1 MKEATKFELL
11 SNLNG
16 GLSTRPTPLLVEA
29 GKKMQSPDLKNVN
42 FFKTGGISKRL
53 GKTQEGDTLT
63 SSQTISQP
71 TYDALGGLNSASGL
85 AQYYLYTF
93 TAPAS
98 FSISS
103 ATIKAY
109 KFSGTDCSAEI
120 VVWSDS
126 AGSPGVQLGAS
137 AAQTISSVGITDY
150 FFTFGS
156 PVAITSGTVYWIGI
170 KATFADASSI
180 VSFSVR
186 SSPASGSKSSTDGT
200 TWSVATRALYI
211 QAYGS
216 ASGYIVQ
223 GIYDFRPSPTT
234 RQQIAVANGILYKR
248 DKSGSSFVN
257 TWTSLYASFTAGQ
270 DVLSSFATLK
280 DYAFV
285 SNYANGV
292 SRVWDGAAAYTI
304 KQGFQATFSAAA
316 AAGGA
321 VTAGTYRI
329 MAVTQLA
336 SGGYR
341 ASAPVSVTTAAG
353 NLTIAVT
360 SIVMDGTSASN
371 FGFDIGATATKWFM
385 TLDGGSVYYKIP
397 TGNMS
402 TAANPMANNVT
413 SFNITALTGLSTAN
427 TTVIEYSLPPG
438 YFTSQVAAPAIKY
451 QTAWQDFLVMAGD
464 PNYPSRVWFSE
475 QNAPNIWSTYGQ
487 IYGNFLEVDDGD
499 GDVITGVFQW
509 NGSLYVSKQHS
520 LHIVEFTGN
529 AQAPFQRRRL
539 PGDIG
544 ALSGFTF
551 KDVGAFFV
559 FLSERGIAGCV
570 GSIAMIAP
578 GMENILDLFDPNDPD
593 RFNLSACAYSTA
605 GHNRVLGQVWFG
617 VSSTSAT
624 TRDKV
629 LIYDYTNKCF
639 WLDDGISG
647 NYFTEVGDAY
657 GFFSAWSGD
666 YSGQIFQHDSG
677 TTDNGAAIDWYFCT
691 PDMGMKDPYSWKEF
705 DKLMVAGD
713 KQTSGTLS
721 IDVYVDRST
730 TATKTITVDMT
741 ADRFQ
746 VGFLTQLGVRAK
758 TIRLKFRNSES
769 GVPVQIDSFG
779 IYYANIG
786 VQA

>member
-1 MKEATKFELL
+1 VRESTKFELF

-42 FFKTGGISKRL
+42 FFRTGGISKRL
-53 GKTQEGDTLT
+53 GKTQQGNTVTT
-63 SSQTISQP
+63 SAAFSVAGPYDASVSLAMLNDSYFAMPFTTVGAITISS
-71 TYDALGGLNSASGL
+71 LE
-85 AQYYLYTF
+85 
-93 TAPAS
+93 
-98 FSISS
+98 
-103 ATIKAY
+103 ATIALEY
-109 KFSGTDCSAEI
+109 TGAAVSVRGQIWTD
-120 VVWSDS
+120 V
-126 AGSPGVQLGAS
+126 AGSPQSVVATLGELQIVSGAVPTLTAFTGSATASLS
-137 AAQTISSVGITDY
+137 AATNYWVVLRIIPPVSANYITFRY
-150 FFTFGS
+150 
-156 PVAITSGTVYWIGI
+156 
-170 KATFADASSI
+170 KANT
-180 VSFSVR
+180 
-186 SSPASGSKSSTDGT
+186 PAGMKYNISGS
-200 TWSVATRALYI
+200 WVAFNNNILGYSIYTPTASRA
-211 QAYGS
+211 
-216 ASGYIVQ
+216 VQ
-223 GIYDFRPSPTT
+223 GVYDFRPTPTT
-234 RQQIAVANGILYKR
+234 RQQLAVINGNIYKR
-248 DKSGSSFVN
+248 DKSGSSFDN

-285 SNYANGV
+285 SNYANGTN
-292 SRVWDGAAAYTI
+292 RVWDGSAAYTI

-321 VTAGTYRI
+321 VTAGVYKI
-329 MAVTQLA
+329 MAVTSLD

-353 NLTIAVT
+353 NLTIAVS
-360 SIVMDGTSASN
+360 SIVADGTGATD
-371 FGFDIGATATKWFM
+371 FGFDISATATKWFM
-385 TLDGGSVYYKIP
+385 TAAGGETYYKIP
-397 TGNMS
+397 AANMS
-402 TAANPMANNVT
+402 VANPPANNTT
-413 SFNITALTGLSTAN
+413 SFNITALTGLTTAN
-427 TTVIEYSLPPG
+427 TLLVEYSLNQG
-438 YFTSQVAAPAIKY
+438 YFTSQVAAPAVKY
-451 QTAWQDFLVMAGD
+451 MTAWQDFLVMAGD
-464 PNYPSRVWFSE
+464 PNNPSRVWFSE

-487 IYGNFLEVDDGD
+487 IYGNYLEIDDGD

-529 AQAPFQRRRL
+529 AAAPFQRRRL

-551 KDVGAFFV
+551 KDVGMFFV

-570 GSIAMIAP
+570 GSIASIAP
-578 GMENILDLFDPNDPD
+578 GMENILDLFDPNDAD
-593 RFNLSACAYSTA
+593 RFNLAACTYSTA

-617 VSSTSAT
+617 VSSVNAT

-629 LIYDYTNKCF
+629 LIFDYTNKCF

-647 NYFTEVGDAY
+647 NYFTEVGDAN

-677 TTDNGAAIDWYFCT
+677 TTDNGAAIDWYFTT
-691 PDMGMKDPYSWKEF
+691 PNLGMKDPYAWKHF

-730 TATKTITVDMT
+730 TATKTLTVDMT
-741 ADRFQ
+741 ADRMLT
-746 VGFLTQLGVRAK
+746 GYLTQIGVRGK
-758 TIRLKFRNSES
+758 TVQFKFRNSES
-769 GVPVQIDSFG
+769 GVPVHIDSFG
-779 IYYANIG
+779 VYYDNVG
-786 VQA
+786 LQA

>member
-1 MKEATKFELL
+1 MRESSKFELF

-42 FFKTGGISKRL
+42 FFRTGGISKRL
-53 GKTQEGDTLT
+53 GKTQQGNSLL
-63 SSQTISQP
+63 SGNISQTTS
-71 TYDALGGLNSASGL
+71 DALGSVGVTALTSTQL
-85 AQYYLYTF
+85 YLTSV
-93 TAPAS
+93 TAGSS
-98 FSISS
+98 FSLSS
-103 ATIKAY
+103 AITKLYIAT
-109 KFSGTDCSAEI
+109 GTSATVSF

-126 AGSPGVQLGAS
+126 AGTPLASLGGSDSQVLTTTALS
-137 AAQTISSVGITDY
+137 DVL
-150 FFTFGS
+150 FTFS
-156 PVAITSGTVYWIGI
+156 TPV
-170 KATFADASSI
+170 SI
-180 VSFSVR
+180 VSGSTYWVGIKVEYIAAPATVAFSVR
-186 SSPASGSKSSTDGT
+186 NSPATGAKQSSTNGVS
-200 TWSVATRALYI
+200 WSAAVKAMYYVGYSSSA
-211 QAYGS
+211 GS
-216 ASGYIVQ
+216 PIQ
-223 GIYDFRPSPTT
+223 GIYDFRPTPTT
-234 RQQIAVANGILYKR
+234 RQQLAVTNGSLYKR

-285 SNYANGV
+285 SNYANGTN
-292 SRVWDGAAAYTI
+292 RVWDGAAAYTI
-304 KQGFQATFSAAA
+304 KQGFQATFSASA

-321 VTAGTYRI
+321 VTAGVYKV
-329 MAVTQLA
+329 MAVTSLD

-341 ASAPVSVTTAAG
+341 ASAPVTVTTAAG
-353 NLTIAVT
+353 NLTIAVS
-360 SIVMDGTSASN
+360 SIVADGTAATD
-371 FGFDIGATATKWFM
+371 FGFDISATATKWFM
-385 TLDGGSVYYKIP
+385 TAAGGETYYKIP
-397 TGNMS
+397 AANMS
-402 TAANPMANNVT
+402 VANPPANNT
-413 SFNITALTGLSTAN
+413 TTFNITALTGLTTAN
-427 TTVIEYSLPPG
+427 TLIVEYSLPQG
-438 YFTSQVAAPAIKY
+438 YFTSQVAAPAVKY
-451 QTAWQDFLVMAGD
+451 MTAWQDFLVMAGD
-464 PNYPSRVWFSE
+464 PNNPSRVWFSE
-475 QNAPNIWSTYGQ
+475 QNAPNVWSTYGQ
-487 IYGNFLEVDDGD
+487 IYGNYLEIDDGD

-529 AQAPFQRRRL
+529 AAAPFQRRRL

-551 KDVGAFFV
+551 KDVGAYFV

-570 GSIAMIAP
+570 GSIASIAP
-578 GMENILDLFDPNDPD
+578 GMENILDLFDPNDAD
-593 RFNLSACAYSTA
+593 RFNLAACTYSTA

-629 LIYDYTNKCF
+629 LIFDYTNKCF

-647 NYFTEVGDAY
+647 NYFTEVGDAN

-677 TTDNGAAIDWYFCT
+677 TTDNGAAIDWYFTT
-691 PDMGMKDPYSWKEF
+691 PALGMKDPYAWKHF

-713 KQTSGTLS
+713 KQASGTLS

-730 TATKTITVDMT
+730 TATKTLTVDMT
-741 ADRFQ
+741 TDRMLT
-746 VGFLTQLGVRAK
+746 GYLTQIGVRGK
-758 TIRLKFRNSES
+758 TVQFKFRNSES
-769 GVPVQIDSFG
+769 GVPVHIDSFG
-779 IYYANIG
+779 VYFDNVG